1 MARPE
6 PGPGIA
12 ERIEGSLRQFV
23 AEATAAF
30 GDDLRSVVLF
40 GSAVDG
46 SLRPTSD
53 VNVLVVLR
61 RFELARAERAGAAVA
76 LARAAIRL
84 APMFVLETELQVA
97 ARSFA
102 VKFAD
107 LLRRRRVLHGDDPL
121 AGIAVPRAARID
133 RLRQVALNVALR
145 LRASLVDAATRDERL
160 APVIARAAGPLRA
173 AALTLLELEGTAAAT
188 SKEAF
193 GRIAGEIDAKRAERL
208 LPEISRARESASVT
222 PGAGAETVLLLVDVA
237 LAIGVRVERLDRGGA
252 P

>member
-1 MARPE
+1 MPKCAPSSL
-6 PGPGIA
+6 GTLTA
-12 ERIEGSLRQFV
+12 WLRQD
-23 AEATAAF
+23 E
-30 GDDLRSVVLF
+30 G
-40 GSAVDG
+40 
-46 SLRPTSD
+46 TST
-53 VNVLVVLR
+53 VEYAL
-61 RFELARAERAGAAVA
+61 LAGIIVGAG
-76 LARAAIRL
+76 LL
-84 APMFVLETELQVA
+84 A
-97 ARSFA
+97 ARQH
-102 VKFAD
+102 D
-107 LLRRRRVLHGDDPL
+107 GDDPL